1 MANQNSSSSDVK
13 RHQPQ
18 KASSSSS
25 SNTWSCSDSSERSS
39 ILDDLPSFSDIVE
52 QSQKKE
58 EEEVAAS
65 PIRRPS
71 RRTPSSIKRS
81 LLKRKSWVDCDWEV
95 MEQECYSSEDDSED
109 EDMDKRIPLFDD
121 CQSDENDKGGD
132 SAATDQAA
140 PPHNPL
146 RPRIRRGSLH
156 EVILNEDSPV
166 ISGCAR
172 PKLRRR
178 GTMEEKV
185 MQDGGQYTL
194 HYHW

>member
-1 MANQNSSSSDVK
+1 MANQNSSSDVK
-13 RHQPQ
+13 RPQPQ
-18 KASSSSS
+18 KASS
-25 SNTWSCSDSSERSS
+25 WSCSDSSERSS
-39 ILDDLPSFSDIVE
+39 ILDDLPSFSDLVE
-52 QSQKKE
+52 QSQKK

-95 MEQECYSSEDDSED
+95 MEQECYSSEEEPDQ

-140 PPHNPL
+140 ASQNATIAKHTRPL
-146 RPRIRRGSLH
+146 TRRGSLH
-156 EVILNEDSPV
+156 EVILNDDSPV

-178 GTMEEKV
+178 GTMEEKI

>member
-1 MANQNSSSSDVK
+1 
-13 RHQPQ
+13 
-18 KASSSSS
+18 
-25 SNTWSCSDSSERSS
+25 
-39 ILDDLPSFSDIVE
+39 
-52 QSQKKE
+52 
-58 EEEVAAS
+58 
-65 PIRRPS
+65 
-71 RRTPSSIKRS
+71 
-81 LLKRKSWVDCDWEV
+81 
-95 MEQECYSSEDDSED
+95 MEQECFSEYYSSEDDSEEGGD
-109 EDMDKRIPLFDD
+109 VDKRIPLFDD

-132 SAATDQAA
+132 SAATDSAA
-140 PPHNPL
+140 ASQNASIAKHTRPL
-146 RPRIRRGSLH
+146 TRRGSIH